1 MFVSTATAQRIEQA
15 ETETTRAM
23 ATALVGSARAPGAFV
38 RALGRGCAAFV
49 RPGSPMNKVIGV
61 GLDALLDEAELA
73 AVEQALRQ
81 AGEPV
86 RVELATL
93 ALPDVARQ
101 LSARGY
107 QLLGFENV
115 LVRPL
120 AVAPALRPDGVR
132 ITQVDDAATTQA
144 WRHALVDGFA
154 HSDDSGVP
162 ADQYALE
169 VINTVIDD
177 VLAAPDFDRYLAYRD
192 GVLAGAASM
201 RLHDGIAVLTGSATL
216 PDHRRRGVQAALIA
230 QRLDDARARGAE
242 LAIITTSPGTQ
253 SQANVMKRGFS
264 LAYARAL
271 LVTPAS

>member
-1 MFVSTATAQRIEQA
+1 MFVSPTTAQRIEQA

-23 ATALVGSARAPGAFV
+23 VAALVGSARAPGAFV
-38 RALGRGCAAFV
+38 RALGHGCAAYV

-73 AVEQALRQ
+73 TVETALRD

-115 LVRPL
+115 LVRAL
-120 AVAPALRPDGVR
+120 AVAPAPRDERVR
-132 ITQVDDAATTQA
+132 VARVDDAAATQV
-144 WRHALVDGFA
+144 WRRVLVDGFA
-154 HSDDSGVP
+154 HADDSGVP
-162 ADQYALE
+162 ADQHALD

-177 VLAAPDFDRYLAYRD
+177 VLAAPGFDRYLASCD
-192 GVLAGAASM
+192 GVPAGAASM
-201 RLHDGIAVLTGSATL
+201 RVHDGVAVLTGSATL
-216 PDHRRRGVQAALIA
+216 PGQRRRGVQAALIS

-242 LAIITTSPGTQ
+242 LAIITTAPGTQ

-271 LVTPAS
+271 LVTPAP